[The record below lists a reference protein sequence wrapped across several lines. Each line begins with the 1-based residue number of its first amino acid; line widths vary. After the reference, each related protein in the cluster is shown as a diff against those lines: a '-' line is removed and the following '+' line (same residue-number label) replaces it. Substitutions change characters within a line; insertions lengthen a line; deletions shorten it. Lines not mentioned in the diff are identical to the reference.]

1 MAIRYNAPTLEKIE
15 RLITDSGYVL
25 RYERGNFQSGY
36 CLLEDRKI
44 LVINKFLQVEGRIH
58 TLIELLP
65 ALSIDPSILAPEAR
79 SLYVELMGR
88 FEEQGKEA

>member
-1 MAIRYNAPTLEKIE
+1 MAIRYNVPTLERIE

-36 CLLEDRKI
+36 CLLEERKI

-65 ALSIDPSILAPEAR
+65 ALSIDPSLLAPEAR
-79 SLYVELMGR
+79 SLYGELMGR
-88 FEEQGKEA
+88 FEEQGKEV

>member
-15 RLITDSGYVL
+15 RLITESGYVL

-36 CLLEDRKI
+36 CLLEARKVV
-44 LVINKFLQVEGRIH
+44 VINKFLQVEGRIH
-58 TLIELLP
+58 TLIDLLP
-65 ALSIDPSILAPEAR
+65 VLSVDPFLLSPEAR

-88 FEEQGKEA
+88 FEEQDSQV

>member
-15 RLITDSGYVL
+15 RLITESGYVL